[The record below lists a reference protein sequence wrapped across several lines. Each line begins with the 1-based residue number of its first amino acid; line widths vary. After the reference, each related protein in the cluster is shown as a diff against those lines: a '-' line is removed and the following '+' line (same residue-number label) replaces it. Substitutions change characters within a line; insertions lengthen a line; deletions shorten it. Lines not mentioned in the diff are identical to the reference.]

1 MTILSLGIKELL
13 LQQVWSLDP
22 CTDDKSK
29 STIEKMILEE
39 QYPLHPVVNFSMWC
53 FPDNA
58 QKHTHKQANKAVKNK
73 QTNEQTR
80 IEQPLIYCRQQKIYV
95 SWN

>member
-1 MTILSLGIKELL
+1 MTFLSLDIKELL

-58 QKHTHKQANKAVKNK
+58 RKNTHTNK
-73 QTNEQTR
+73 QTKQSKTNKQMNKQELNN
-80 IEQPLIYCRQQKIYV
+80 P
-95 SWN
+95 

>member
-1 MTILSLGIKELL
+1 MTILSLDIKELL

-58 QKHTHKQANKAVKNK
+58 QKTHTQTSKQSSQK
-73 QTNEQTR
+73 QTN
-80 IEQPLIYCRQQKIYV
+80 K
-95 SWN
+95 